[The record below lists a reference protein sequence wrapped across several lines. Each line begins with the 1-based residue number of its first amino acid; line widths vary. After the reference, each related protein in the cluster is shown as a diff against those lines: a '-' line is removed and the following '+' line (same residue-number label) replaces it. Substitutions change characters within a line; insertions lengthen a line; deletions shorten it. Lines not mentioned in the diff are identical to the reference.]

1 MNNERPQKRLLALN
15 RPAPFSGVEG
25 KFLKAVGSEVGE
37 GISLKPAPEV
47 FHRIELRGIRGEE
60 VRVKLRGIAEKRLGP
75 FGPVRQ
81 ETVPE
86 DNGCGFDLASKL
98 VEKAAYIDGVKV
110 GVRKEA
116 EEKAYAISFRRHEQC
131 RYSRNLS
138 MGARSLRQNWR
149 VPARRPTSPDQRGHQ
164 QAAFVYKDYGC
175 SEPCGFFLTRGHS
188 SFIQRAISFSS
199 RSFARRRGFWGV
211 QPRECRSLL
220 TW

>member
-1 MNNERPQKRLLALN
+1 MNNERTQKRLLALN
-15 RPAPFSGVEG
+15 RPAPSSGVEG
-25 KFLKAVGSEVGE
+25 KFLKTVGSEIGE

-47 FHRIELRGIRGEE
+47 FHGIELRGIRGEE
-60 VRVKLRGIAEKRLGP
+60 VRVKFRSIPEERLGS

-86 DNGCGFDLASKL
+86 DNSCSFDLASKL
-98 VEKAAYIDGVKV
+98 VEKAAYIDGVEV

-116 EEKAYAISFRRHEQC
+116 EEKAYASSFRRHEQR

-138 MGARSLRQNWR
+138 VGARSLRQDRR
-149 VPARRPTSPDQRGHQ
+149 VPARRPTSPDQGGHQ
-164 QAAFVYKDYGC
+164 QAAFVYKDYSGP
-175 SEPCGFFLTRGHS
+175 EPCGFFLTRGHS
-188 SFIQRAISFSS
+188 SFIQRPISFSS
-199 RSFARRRGFWGV
+199 RSLARRRGFWGV